1 MSKKKEKMTTEDLKQ
16 LVFEKNDAVQYR
28 LKKGQVT
35 IIRPQNHPIQN
46 FFRKLHMRIPEKT
59 YLDLDEYGSFVF
71 KKINGRRNVYEIGQ
85 ELAKKYQGADEYLYS
100 RLLLYLQHI
109 EVNEH
114 LIKRIS

>member
-1 MSKKKEKMTTEDLKQ
+1 
-16 LVFEKNDAVQYR
+16 
-28 LKKGQVT
+28 
-35 IIRPQNHPIQN
+35 
-46 FFRKLHMRIPEKT
+46 MRIPEKT